1 MQEKRRAYICKKYY
15 LIGVSI
21 IRSVIVTAATIVALI
36 LLLYAVFTPDEKQTD
51 SVPSSHSQA
60 KIQKIAYLTFDDGPS
75 ANTRSI
81 LRILAA
87 YNVRAT
93 FFVTGK
99 NTSSGR
105 ELYRLIRRGGHSI
118 GLHSYSHNY
127 RYIYSSPQAFQNDFV
142 QLDKLIQASIG
153 YQPDI
158 IRFPGGSNNH
168 VSWKYGGKDLMVM
181 LTKQKLNEG
190 YQYFDWNV
198 DSTDASVHRQKRERI
213 VQAVLNGSRGKQKAI
228 ILMHDSPAKITTVQA
243 LPQIIEGLRK
253 QGFTFAPLTHD
264 SFPYHFIIPSY

>member
-1 MQEKRRAYICKKYY
+1 MQEKRQAYICKKYY

-21 IRSVIVTAATIVALI
+21 IRSVIVTATATVALI
-36 LLLYAVFTPDEKQTD
+36 LLLYAVFTPDEKQTS
-51 SVPSSHSQA
+51 SVPPSHSQS
-60 KIQKIAYLTFDDGPS
+60 KTQKIAYLTFDDGPS

-87 YNVRAT
+87 YDVQAT

-99 NTSSGR
+99 NTASGR
-105 ELYRLIRRGGHSI
+105 ELYRLIRRGGHSL

-127 RYIYSSPQAFQNDFV
+127 RHIYSSPQAFQNDFV
-142 QLDKLIQASIG
+142 QLDKLIHVSTG

-158 IRFPGGSNNH
+158 LRFPGGSNNH
-168 VSWKYGGKDLMVM
+168 VSWKYGGKDLMM
-181 LTKQKLNEG
+181 TLAQQKLKEG

-198 DSTDASVHRQKRERI
+198 DSTDASVNRQKRERI
-213 VQAVLNGSRGKQKAI
+213 VQAVLNGCHGKQKAI

-264 SFPYHFIIPSY
+264 SFTYHFILPSY